1 MGHGRRLGTNGCH
14 QGAPAARPA
23 PLPPGH
29 ASGSGDAQAA
39 REIPDPFATRGIR
52 APGRPGPVPA
62 PSDRGTAWMP
72 RVIAPPGGAPE
83 PHDGMVRCGRRQP
96 GAMIMSAGRAPRIAS
111 ASIPATPAGPGQA
124 GHDDR
129 GCGRP
134 GGGEGT
140 RRRRGRRPAGP
151 SASPIIHGHSRA
163 CSCGPSRAGPRPVPR
178 PVSRQLGTI
187 PIGIYVTSAMAT
199 TGVRQSR
206 RAVPS
211 RAGSAGVILR
221 GWELITPPGCDQR
234 PGQCEHCWSRS
245 RSWTRPAHACTI
257 RTSATA

>member
-111 ASIPATPAGPGQA
+111 ASIPATPAGPCQA

-151 SASPIIHGHSRA
+151 SASPIIHGHSRGLFMRAFPSGAAA
-163 CSCGPSRAGPRPVPR
+163 CPQTGLSAAGHHTYRHLR
-178 PVSRQLGTI
+178 D
-187 PIGIYVTSAMAT
+187 
-199 TGVRQSR
+199 VRHGHHRCAS
-206 RAVPS
+206 
-211 RAGSAGVILR
+211 
-221 GWELITPPGCDQR
+221 ITPG
-234 PGQCEHCWSRS
+234 G
-245 RSWTRPAHACTI
+245 T
-257 RTSATA
+257 